1 MKKQLLTCVV
11 ISMALTLGGPTVLA
25 DTQLDK
31 INQQLEQVKQ
41 QLKAAERL
49 GNKARSEMEQIQKQK
64 SEYTGQ
70 IQQIQNGID
79 ASNRKLQQLSNQV
92 EEVEENLLY
101 TTELLQ
107 QAEERVATR
116 EELLNNRIKLLY
128 MNGVVSYLD
137 VLLNS
142 TSFIDFLDRLSA
154 IQSIVRQDK
163 QLLALNIIDKQEVEN
178 KKKDVEDQ
186 LNFVND
192 LVVQTSEI
200 KKQLEG
206 KQKNKQIAIA
216 SLEDKEEQLEE
227 IREEQEKEILQL
239 ADQQGK
245 LVKQQAELKNQQ
257 KKQKKKI
264 VKYSGGQMTWP
275 VPSSDRITSKW
286 GSRIHPITKKKQNH
300 NGLDIGAPNGNDIV
314 AAASGT
320 VVLAQWYGDFG
331 NCVII
336 EHENG
341 IRTLYAHIR
350 TGGIKVKVGDEVSAG
365 DKIAEIGS
373 TGRST
378 GNHLHFGVYV
388 NNKSVDPLSYL
399 Q

>member
-1 MKKQLLTCVV
+1 MKQKLLTCVV
-11 ISMALTLGGPTVLA
+11 ISLLLSGGPTVLA

-31 INQQLEQVKQ
+31 IDQQLNQVKK
-41 QLKAAERL
+41 QLKEAERL

-64 SEYTGQ
+64 SEYADQ
-70 IQQIQNGID
+70 IQQIQSDID
-79 ASNRKLQQLSNQV
+79 TSSRKLLQLSNRV
-92 EEVEENLLY
+92 KEVEENLKY
-101 TTELLQ
+101 TTGLLE
-107 QAEERVATR
+107 QAEERVSTR
-116 EELLNNRIKLLY
+116 EALLNNRIRLLY

-137 VLLNS
+137 VLLSS
-142 TSFIDFLDRLSA
+142 TSFMDFLDRVSA
-154 IQSIVRQDK
+154 IQSIVKQDK
-163 QLLALNIIDKQEVEN
+163 QLLALNIIDRQEVEN
-178 KKKDVEDQ
+178 KKKDVEAQ
-186 LNFVND
+186 LSYVND

-200 KKQLEG
+200 RKQLEG
-206 KQKNKQIAIA
+206 KQKNKQVAIA
-216 SLEDKEEQLEE
+216 SLETKEEQLEE
-227 IREEQEKEILQL
+227 IREEHEKEILQL

-257 KKQKKKI
+257 KKPKKKI

-275 VPSSDRITSKW
+275 VPSSDRITSMW
-286 GSRIHPITKKKQNH
+286 GPRIHPITGKKKNH
-300 NGLDIGAPNGNDIV
+300 NGLDIAAPNGDSIV

-365 DKIAEIGS
+365 DKIAEVGS
-373 TGRST
+373 TGAST

-388 NNKSVDPLSYL
+388 NNQNVDPLSYL
-399 Q
+399 K